1 MTCPFLSRVHRQLI
15 FPEHNRSNR
24 ALDQESTSRASIG
37 RMSLDHGAASSSPVS
52 PNHPRSNHQ
61 RHRTEA
67 SRNSLS
73 ILQFVQTG
81 DVLGLEQ
88 FMSKLSPFERELVF
102 AADAVASNRN
112 PVLVAVKL
120 GNLAVVQSI
129 LKWLS
134 EKQVRELWFC
144 TEAE

>member
-1 MTCPFLSRVHRQLI
+1 MSLSLTLSCVYYQMI

-24 ALDQESTSRASIG
+24 GLDQESTSRASIG
-37 RMSLDHGAASSSPVS
+37 RMSVGHGTASSSPVSPVS
-52 PNHPRSNHQ
+52 PNHPRSKH
-61 RHRTEA
+61 RRRRTEA

-73 ILQFVQTG
+73 ILQFVQAG

-88 FMSKLSPFERELVF
+88 TISKLSPFERELVF

-134 EKQVRELWFC
+134 ETQVRK
-144 TEAE
+144 